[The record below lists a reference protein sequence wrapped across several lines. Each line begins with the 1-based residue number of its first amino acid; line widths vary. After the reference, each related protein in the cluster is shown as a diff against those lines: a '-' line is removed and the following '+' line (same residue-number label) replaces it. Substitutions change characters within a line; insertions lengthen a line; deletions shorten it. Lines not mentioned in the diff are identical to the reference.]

1 MVVLCVLLMCCV
13 VLVAESA
20 VKKATAAKAE
30 AEKVVYT
37 RSGGTYVVLHRLSHA
52 GSRIAYSMD
61 AVYKLMQTC
70 VSPASIQHKLVLDVE
85 SMKFEVIF

>member
-1 MVVLCVLLMCCV
+1 MSFYTGCHVL
-13 VLVAESA
+13 AG
-20 VKKATAAKAE
+20 E
-30 AEKVVYT
+30 AY
-37 RSGGTYVVLHRLSHA
+37 
-52 GSRIAYSMD
+52 SRIAYSMD